1 MVERLLVGYD
11 GSDQSRAALQYA
23 TGEWPDAT
31 YLLVYVIDPTVA
43 GFEARG
49 PAAGEE
55 WYESRRSDAERTL
68 AEARETTANVTGRV
82 ETRVTVGSPATELVE
97 VAEEWDADHV
107 VVGSHGRTG
116 VSRILLGSVAERI
129 ARSSPTPVTVVR

>member
-1 MVERLLVGYD
+1 MVGRLLVGYD
-11 GSDQSRAALQYA
+11 GSERSRDALRYA
-23 TGEWPDAT
+23 VEEWPAAS

-49 PAAGEE
+49 PTAGEE

-68 AEARETTANVTGRV
+68 AEASDLTEPVTGEVTTRV
-82 ETRVTVGSPATELVE
+82 EVGSPAQTLVE
-97 VAEEWDADHV
+97 TAEEWEADHV

-129 ARSSPTPVTVVR
+129 VRSAPTPVTVVR